1 MVTDTLFCKSW
12 SRRSIYCCFLERFKM
27 EGKKPPMVASSSNV
41 PGTSQSLARR
51 VLCHEHNILDRV
63 MRFKVWEFGTAA
75 SR

>member
-1 MVTDTLFCKSW
+1 
-12 SRRSIYCCFLERFKM
+12 M